1 MISQLRTF
9 PNQLTLL
16 RLIFIPFI
24 VIAIVDES
32 WRWALG
38 LFVLAG
44 LTDNLDGLLARL
56 LKQKTVLGQYLDPI
70 ADKLLLSTLFLVL
83 SLVHK
88 IPWKFTVLVF
98 SRDVGIVV
106 TSAILYATTSL
117 REFPP
122 SFLGKANTGA
132 QIVTLFFVL
141 LREVRPENWVATAA
155 VVGLWATLAFTV
167 LSGLHYIVI
176 VNRRLRA
183 AGSEAGAASGQTPTA
198 S

>member
-1 MISQLRTF
+1 MIRQLLTA

-16 RLIFIPFI
+16 RLLFIPFI
-24 VIAIVDES
+24 VISILDNE
-32 WRWALG
+32 WGWALG

-83 SLVHK
+83 SFAGR

-106 TSAILYATTSL
+106 TSAIVYATTSL
-117 REFPP
+117 RDFRP
-122 SFLGKANTGA
+122 SIFGKANTVA
-132 QIVTLFFVL
+132 QIVTLFFVML
-141 LREVRPENWVATAA
+141 HEVYAASWVAYTGDAL
-155 VVGLWATLAFTV
+155 LWTTMALTV
-167 LSGLHYIVI
+167 ISGVHYIMLL
-176 VNRRLRA
+176 NRRLHE
-183 AGSEAGAASGQTPTA
+183 G
-198 S
+198 

>member
-24 VIAIVDES
+24 VIAILDDE
-32 WRWALG
+32 WKWALG

-83 SLVHK
+83 SLVQK

-141 LREVRPENWVATAA
+141 LREVRPENWVANAA

-183 AGSEAGAASGQTPTA
+183 AGSEAGATSGQTPTA